1 MEALRTYLLSVT
13 AAAVI
18 CGIAS
23 RLLGKKGTPAA
34 LGNLMCG
41 VFLTL
46 AVMQPLSRFR
56 GSLNIPMDFAS
67 KAEQAA
73 ALGQAEAKKAMSAII
88 KERSEA
94 YILEKAALYQTEL
107 TVEVTLSDDEIPQ
120 PESVRLQGAVSPNI
134 KALLQSIIA
143 EKLGISKEKQVW
155 I

>member
-1 MEALRTYLLSVT
+1 MEALRAYLLSVT

-18 CGIAS
+18 CGIVS

-56 GSLNIPMDFAS
+56 GSLNIPMEFSS

-73 ALGQAEAKKAMSAII
+73 ALGQTEAKKAMASII
-88 KERSEA
+88 KEKSEA
-94 YILEKAALYQTEL
+94 YILEKAARYQADL
-107 TVEVTLSDDEIPQ
+107 TVVVTVSDDEIPQ
-120 PESVRLQGAVSPNI
+120 PESVRLRGAVSPNI

-143 EKLGISKEKQVW
+143 ESLGIPKEKQVW
-155 I
+155 T